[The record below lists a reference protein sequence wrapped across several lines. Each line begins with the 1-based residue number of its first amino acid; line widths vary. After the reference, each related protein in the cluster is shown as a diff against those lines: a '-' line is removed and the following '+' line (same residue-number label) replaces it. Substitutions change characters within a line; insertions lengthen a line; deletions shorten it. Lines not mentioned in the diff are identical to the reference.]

1 MKLFLNLAAI
11 LNLLFM
17 IFVLFFERKEDS
29 RRWAWVLV
37 LYFLPVVGIV
47 LYIFLSGHFFTKT
60 KQLTRISYFFDGLT
74 RNFFEEHKDFLKIF
88 YQALDNPLLEEYK
101 SLIKMNLLGN
111 KSILAITTSSHIYCW
126 GQDLF
131 KDMLQDMEA
140 ATQSICVES
149 FIIHDDATGKAF
161 MEVLCR
167 KAQQGVEVKLLYDDV
182 GSFLTP
188 KHFFHRLTKAGG
200 QVQAFF
206 PVKWRLPLSINFR
219 NHRKITVIDRKIG
232 YLGGVNIGDEYA
244 NCSGGSAPLW
254 RDTHIRLT
262 GTVVMKLHA
271 IFLVD
276 WFTMPAWHT
285 RLKKTEDIAQHFSVE
300 TIQLLQQQ
308 LSAAQKAI
316 TENNFKPEGIPTQI
330 LTSGPDNLRPT
341 EIQDALIRIIMEAK
355 HYVYIQSPYFT
366 PNQEIYKALKLAALS
381 GVDVR
386 IMVPDQWDKFYVREA
401 AYQFI
406 WEMLEFGI
414 KFYHYQGFIH
424 SKTLV
429 SDDKVCTIGSTNIDI
444 RSFDLHFETNAI
456 FYDQNVACQCRHIF
470 EQDMEHSRQASSQWF
485 RSKPLSRRLLWPFFK
500 MFSPLM

>member
-1 MKLFLNLAAI
+1 MELFLNLAAI

-60 KQLTRISYFFDGLT
+60 KQLTRISHFFDSLT
-74 RNFFEEHKDFLKIF
+74 RNFFQEHKDSLKIF

-101 SLIKMNLLGN
+101 SLIKMNLMGN
-111 KSILAITTSSHIYCW
+111 KSILAITTSSKIYCW

-149 FIIHDDATGKAF
+149 FIIHDDATSQAV
-161 MEVLCR
+161 MDVLCR

-219 NHRKITVIDRKIG
+219 NHRKITVIDGKIG
-232 YLGGVNIGDEYA
+232 YMGGVNIGDEYA
-244 NCSGGSAPLW
+244 NCSGEKAPLW

-262 GTVVMKLHA
+262 GTVVMELHA
-271 IFLVD
+271 TFLVD

-285 RLKKTEDIAQHFSVE
+285 RLKNHQDLAQHFSLE

-308 LSAAQKAI
+308 LSAAKKAI
-316 TENNFKPEGIPTQI
+316 TEHNFKPEGIPTQI
-330 LTSGPDNLRPT
+330 LTAGPDNLRPT
-341 EIQDALIRIIMEAK
+341 EIQDALIRMIMEAK
-355 HYVYIQSPYFT
+355 HYVYIQTPYFT

-401 AYQFI
+401 AFQFI
-406 WEMLEFGI
+406 RELLDFGI
-414 KFYHYQGFIH
+414 SFYHYQGFIH
-424 SKTLV
+424 AKTLV
-429 SDDKVCTIGSTNIDI
+429 ADDKICTIGSTNMDI
-444 RSFDLHFETNAI
+444 RSFDLHFEVNAI
-456 FYDQNVACQCRHIF
+456 FYDQNLASQYRHIF
-470 EQDMEHSRQASSQWF
+470 EKDMENSRKASSQWF
-485 RSKPLSRRLLWPFFK
+485 RSKPVARRLLWPLFK

>member
-1 MKLFLNLAAI
+1 MELFLNIAAI
-11 LNLLFM
+11 LNLLFV

-60 KQLTRISYFFDGLT
+60 KQLTRISHFFDGLT

-88 YQALDNPLLEEYK
+88 YQSLDNPLLEEYK
-101 SLIKMNLLGN
+101 SLIKMNLMGN
-111 KSILAITTSSHIYCW
+111 KSILAITTSSKIYCW

-131 KDMLQDMEA
+131 KDMLQDMED

-149 FIIHDDATGKAF
+149 FIIHDDATGQAF

-219 NHRKITVIDRKIG
+219 NHRKITVIDGKIS

-254 RDTHIRLT
+254 RDTHMRLT

-271 IFLVD
+271 IFLMD

-330 LTSGPDNLRPT
+330 LTSGPDNLCST
-341 EIQDALIRIIMEAK
+341 EIQDALIRMIMEAK

-366 PNQEIYKALKLAALS
+366 PSQEIYKALKLAALS

-386 IMVPDQWDKFYVREA
+386 IIVPDQWDKFYVREA

-406 WEMLEFGI
+406 RELLEVGI
-414 KFYHYQGFIH
+414 SFYHYQGFIH

-429 SDDKVCTIGSTNIDI
+429 ADDKICTIGSTNMDI
-444 RSFDLHFETNAI
+444 RSFDLHFEANAI
-456 FYDQNVACQCRHIF
+456 FYDENLACQCRHIF
-470 EQDMEHSRQASSQWF
+470 ERDMEQSRQANSQWF
-485 RSKPLSRRLLWPFFK
+485 SSKPLLRRLLWPFFK